1 MVNEGTENGI
11 NLKIRNELGVTLSNS
26 FKDEKEKRNY
36 KWPQKAFLMK
46 MFQGS
51 ALIQKNGEECRL

>member
-1 MVNEGTENGI
+1 MVNEGTEKGI

-36 KWPQKAFLMK
+36 K
-46 MFQGS
+46 
-51 ALIQKNGEECRL
+51 

>member
-1 MVNEGTENGI
+1 MTHCDKNIMGTHKSNFKNISQKKRMVNEGTEKGI

-36 KWPQKAFLMK
+36 K
-46 MFQGS
+46 
-51 ALIQKNGEECRL
+51 

>member
-1 MVNEGTENGI
+1 MGTHKSNFKNISQKKRMVNEGTEKGI

-36 KWPQKAFLMK
+36 K
-46 MFQGS
+46 
-51 ALIQKNGEECRL
+51 